1 MAQGP
6 VRRSVAATILTK
18 TSIAEKRS
26 ALYIQGMRF
35 FACLFSAFAIL
46 AAGLAPAAADQTDP
60 SLEALF
66 AELRDGTVIDA
77 QATTERIVEVWAM
90 APSPTVNILYERA
103 AEAMYNDEYDLADEL
118 ANHITGLAPHFAQG
132 WVLQA
137 NIKIALNERQNALD
151 AYREALELEPRHFIA
166 SSQLADILYA
176 NGEDRAAFDLYQQAL
191 QWNPHYQPA
200 RDASAR
206 LRQVLTEQEI

>member
-1 MAQGP
+1 
-6 VRRSVAATILTK
+6 VTATILTK
-18 TSIAEKRS
+18 TIIAEKRS
-26 ALYIQGMRF
+26 ALYIRGMRF
-35 FACLFSAFAIL
+35 FAFVFSAL
-46 AAGLAPAAADQTDP
+46 ALLSAGLAPAAADQTDP

-77 QATTERIVEVWAM
+77 QATTDRIVEVWAT

-103 AEAMYNDEYDLADEL
+103 TEAMYNDEYDLADEL
-118 ANHITGLAPHFAQG
+118 ANHITGLAPSFAQG

-137 NIKIALNERQNALD
+137 NIKIALNDRQRALD

-166 SSQLADILYA
+166 SSQLADILNA
-176 NGEDRAAFDLYQQAL
+176 NGQDRAAFDLYQQAL
-191 QWNPHYQPA
+191 QWNPHYTPA

-206 LRQVLTEQEI
+206 LRQVLTGQEI